1 MARQKKYTSLVGHN
15 KSHSSIALQE
25 RERKA
30 AARLQKQDA
39 LRAARSRTAEVVAAS
54 TAPVDRIADALSVI
68 DPEEGALKWVRIRGF
83 RPWPCVVISFR
94 QVPTA
99 SCGDVLRAE
108 RPGHALVFTF
118 GNHLFYW
125 APRTHLNNWI
135 DKKADFFPKAFDH
148 KISKSFQQALKEA
161 SAAEARPGLPLPL

>member
-1 MARQKKYTSLVGHN
+1 MVGHN

-54 TAPVDRIADALSVI
+54 TAPVDRIADAFSVI

-83 RPWPCVVISFR
+83 RRWPCVVISFR

-99 SCGDVLRAE
+99 E
-108 RPGHALVFTF
+108 RPGHALEFTF
-118 GNHLFYW
+118 GDHLFYW
-125 APRTHLNNWI
+125 APSTHLHNWI
-135 DKKADFFPKAFDH
+135 DKKTDFFPN
-148 KISKSFQQALKEA
+148 L
-161 SAAEARPGLPLPL
+161 RP